1 MQINAI
7 TTPIFVRS
15 NSVVNMNAFTYIP
28 HPRIENRKVEK
39 PPKVNDE
46 RLGFNG
52 LLGSKITIGVGTMWA
67 AYAFCALA
75 FVSLPQV
82 ISTHNATTIVSW
94 IAQTFLQLVLLP
106 IIIVGQNIQGKASDK
121 RAIQTYDDAEAI
133 LHECQ
138 QLQAHLSHQDDKI
151 GGLIDKI
158 NDRLEGLK

>member
-1 MQINAI
+1 MI
-7 TTPIFVRS
+7 TIPQTLPSIAFCRGGS
-15 NSVVNMNAFTYIP
+15 IWAMNAFTYIP

-106 IIIVGQNIQGKASDK
+106 IIIVGQNIQGKAFMLTTLLDL
-121 RAIQTYDDAEAI
+121 TN
-133 LHECQ
+133 
-138 QLQAHLSHQDDKI
+138 I
-151 GGLIDKI
+151 GVVIALICKI
-158 NDRLEGLK
+158 NKLPVH